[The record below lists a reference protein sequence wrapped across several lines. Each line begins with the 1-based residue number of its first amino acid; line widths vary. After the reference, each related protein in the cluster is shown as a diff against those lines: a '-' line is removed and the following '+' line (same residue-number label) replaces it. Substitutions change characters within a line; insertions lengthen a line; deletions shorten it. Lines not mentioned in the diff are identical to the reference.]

1 MFRLIVFQRIFQK
14 SEMTT
19 FARNFIK
26 VLWISPFLMEFG
38 FSKLVC
44 GNQIWKFMCRCRYLG
59 KFSGQF
65 SKISNFLEFGFSDE
79 IKLEFR

>member
-38 FSKLVC
+38 FLNLEF
-44 GNQIWKFMCRCRYLG
+44 GNQIWKFILAN
-59 KFSGQF
+59 FSGQF